1 MASSLVK
8 RNVDHPTGS
17 NPVMS
22 VVLSRHARDLI
33 PNQVASLIEGLKAH
47 YSVYIHD
54 PTTDSSPLALAD
66 VSKSDSYRST
76 LVIGGDGTLNWA
88 LNTLG
93 INRPFAVFPA
103 GTANDLATH
112 LDLSRDVEGTLRTI
126 RAGNTVAIDLIK
138 VNDRFFA
145 TAGGG
150 GLPAECALWVSS
162 FRDRGSLGVLAVG
175 KLGPLAY
182 ELSAVGNI
190 LLRKSIGQ
198 ELGIIVERSGEGD
211 IAQEMTLNS
220 PGFLVT
226 NQGTLAGRLRV
237 APGALNNDGLFEI
250 FVLSA
255 ASRFRLLRILLGLRA
270 GTLARKEDFQCIQ
283 ASNAVVT
290 CKKASRFFGDGE
302 LLAEDRVFR
311 LRVVKKALK
320 LICSSNEQA
329 IFTVDE
335 SRSEQP

>member
-1 MASSLVK
+1 MASSSVK
-8 RNVDHPTGS
+8 KNADQPAGS
-17 NPVMS
+17 DPVMS
-22 VVLSRHARDLI
+22 VVLSRHARDLV

-54 PTTDSSPLALAD
+54 PTTDSSLSELVD

-76 LVIGGDGTLNWA
+76 LVIGGDGTFNWA
-88 LNTLG
+88 LNNLG
-93 INRPFAVFPA
+93 TNRPFVVFPA
-103 GTANDLATH
+103 GTANDLAVH
-112 LDLSRDVEGTLRTI
+112 LNLPRDVEGTLKTI
-126 RAGNTVAIDLIK
+126 RAGNTIAIDLIK
-138 VNDRFFA
+138 VNDRLFA
-145 TAGGG
+145 TVGGG

-182 ELSAVGNI
+182 ELSAIGNI

-198 ELGIIVERSGEGD
+198 ELNITVERSGQGE
-211 IAQEMTLNS
+211 ITQELTLSS

-255 ASRFRLLRILLGLRA
+255 ASRFRLLRILFGLRA
-270 GTLARKEDFQCIQ
+270 GSFARKEDFQCVQ
-283 ASNAVVT
+283 ASNAVIT
-290 CKKASRFFGDGE
+290 CKEASRFFGDGE
-302 LLAEDRVFR
+302 LLAEERVFR
-311 LRVVKKALK
+311 LRVVNKALK
-320 LICSSNEQA
+320 LICPSN
-329 IFTVDE
+329 
-335 SRSEQP
+335 